1 MTDSDDPVPDRPLLL
16 RTLRPV
22 LALISADAVTC
33 DVTAAYVWGINAYP
47 RGTRVTRTRL
57 HVAVPKGVHGVCHQ
71 AVTAHRERVPEA
83 DRTVVEAVRVTT
95 PARTACDVAAR
106 APSLFVATARL
117 DAFLSRGLVTR
128 AQLGRTVCATRH
140 RERFQR
146 LSSALRLAS
155 ERSQS
160 PAESH
165 LRVLLCL
172 ARLPTATPQCPV
184 PTVEGTL
191 HADLGWPEFRVA
203 LEYDSAEHHSGRRA
217 LLRDE
222 WRYSVMRDGGWSV
235 LSISPHDLHRH
246 PGRLIAR
253 IAGELTARG
262 WRCTEEQ
269 RRHVERTIRRY
280 GRGSPHPFGGG

>member
-1 MTDSDDPVPDRPLLL
+1 MTDSDDPVPDRSLLL

-47 RGTRVTRTRL
+47 WGTRVTRTRL
-57 HVAVPKGVHGVCHQ
+57 HVAVPTGVRGVCRQ
-71 AVTAHRERVPEA
+71 AVTAHRERIPDA
-83 DRTVVEAVRVTT
+83 DRTLVEAVRVTT
-95 PARTACDVAAR
+95 PTRTACDVAAR
-106 APSLFVATARL
+106 APSLFAATARL
-117 DAFLSRGLVTR
+117 DSFLARGLVSR
-128 AQLGRTVCATRH
+128 AQLSRAVCGAGP

-155 ERSQS
+155 EHSQS

-165 LRVLLCL
+165 LRVLLSL
-172 ARLPTATPQCPV
+172 AHLPTATPQCPV

-191 HADLGWPEFRVA
+191 HANLGWPEFRVA
-203 LEYDSAEHHSGRRA
+203 LEYDSAEHHSGRGA
-217 LLRDE
+217 LIRDE
-222 WRYSVMRDGGWSV
+222 WRYAVMRDEGWSV
-235 LSISPHDLHRH
+235 LSISPHDLRRR
-246 PGRLIAR
+246 PDRLLAR

-269 RRHVERTIRRY
+269 RRNVERAIRRC
-280 GRGSPHPFGGG
+280 GRGSPHPFRGG